1 MANPRS
7 RYEAVS
13 RRAFLTRSLAIG
25 AVVLVPGLA
34 CGGTN
39 DREAL
44 ADPAP
49 SSSAATPS
57 TATPTTATPTTSAAT
72 TATTTSAAPSTAPA
86 ATAAPT
92 TAAPATTAAPP
103 TTAALVA
110 GTGVSPMTI
119 QFTFAAG
126 GGRVRNPY
134 VAVWLEDASGAMVR
148 TVALWFENGKG
159 TRWLPDLRR
168 WYQSAGSAM
177 DQTIATV
184 SSATRAPGS
193 YAVVWDG
200 SADSGAPVAPGS
212 YFICIEA
219 AREHG
224 PYELIREAVTLGPA
238 PLSMT
243 LPDNGELTGASLGPA

>member
-25 AVVLVPGLA
+25 AVVLIPGLA
-34 CGGTN
+34 CGGNN
-39 DREAL
+39 DSEAL
-44 ADPAP
+44 AAGATT
-49 SSSAATPS
+49 SSAAAPTSAAAGPSS
-57 TATPTTATPTTSAAT
+57 TATPTTTTPTTTTPTTTTSTTTTPT
-72 TATTTSAAPSTAPA
+72 TATPP
-86 ATAAPT
+86 ATAALASDT
-92 TAAPATTAAPP
+92 VAAPM
-103 TTAALVA
+103 
-110 GTGVSPMTI
+110 SI
-119 QFTFAAG
+119 QFSFTASG

-168 WYQSAGSAM
+168 WYQSAGTTM
-177 DQTIATV
+177 DQTIAGV

-193 YAVVWDG
+193 YSVVWDG
-200 SADSGAPVAPGS
+200 TTDSGAPVPAGS

-224 PYELIREAVTLGPA
+224 PYELIREAITLGSGPI
-238 PLSMT
+238 SMS
-243 LPDNGELTGASLGPA
+243 LPDNGELTGASISPA

>member
-25 AVVLVPGLA
+25 AVVLIPGLA
-34 CGGTN
+34 CGGNN
-39 DREAL
+39 DSEAL
-44 ADPAP
+44 AAGATT
-49 SSSAATPS
+49 SSAAAPTSAAAGPSSTATPTTTTPTTTTPT
-57 TATPTTATPTTSAAT
+57 TATPTTATPTTAT
-72 TATTTSAAPSTAPA
+72 PP
-86 ATAAPT
+86 ATAALASDT
-92 TAAPATTAAPP
+92 VAAPM
-103 TTAALVA
+103 
-110 GTGVSPMTI
+110 SI
-119 QFTFAAG
+119 QFSFTASG

-168 WYQSAGSAM
+168 WYQSAGTTM
-177 DQTIATV
+177 DQTIAGV

-193 YAVVWDG
+193 YSVVWDG
-200 SADSGAPVAPGS
+200 TTDSGAPVPAGS

-224 PYELIREAVTLGPA
+224 PYELIREAITLGSGPI
-238 PLSMT
+238 SMS
-243 LPDNGELTGASLGPA
+243 LPDNGELTGASISPA